1 MSEEKK
7 VCTVV
12 IVDDEESI
20 RTLVQ
25 ATLEGPECRV
35 LLAAN
40 GNDAL
45 ALAHR
50 EHPQVIVLDWMMP
63 GMSGLEFLRRL
74 SADPE
79 LAHIPVLMLT
89 AMGQEKDRQAALDA
103 GAKAFLMKPFS
114 PLQLVGIVRDT
125 VNNGHGE
132 NPDEIS
138 FGRTASA

>member
-40 GNDAL
+40 GHEAL
-45 ALAHR
+45 ALAHSQ
-50 EHPQVIVLDWMMP
+50 HPQVIVLDWMMP

-74 SADPE
+74 NADPE

-125 VNNGHGE
+125 VNNGGAE
-132 NPDEIS
+132 RAGDTT

>member
-1 MSEEKK
+1 MLEKK
-7 VCTVV
+7 KICTVV

-40 GNDAL
+40 GHEAL
-45 ALAHR
+45 ALAHS

-74 SADPE
+74 NTDPE
-79 LAHIPVLMLT
+79 VASIPVLMLT

-114 PLQLVGIVRDT
+114 PLQLVGIVRET
-125 VNNGHGE
+125 VNNGNGE
-132 NPDEIS
+132 STDDLSI
-138 FGRTASA
+138 GRAANA

>member
-1 MSEEKK
+1 MLEEKK
-7 VCTVV
+7 ICTVV

-40 GNDAL
+40 GHEAL
-45 ALAHR
+45 ALAHS
-50 EHPQVIVLDWMMP
+50 EHPQAIVLDWMMP
-63 GMSGLEFLRRL
+63 SMSGLEFLRRL
-74 SADPE
+74 MADPGV
-79 LAHIPVLMLT
+79 AHIPVVMLT

-114 PLQLVGIVRDT
+114 PFQLVGIVRDT
-125 VNNGHGE
+125 VNNGNGE
-132 NPDEIS
+132 CTDGVP
-138 FGRTASA
+138 FGRAANA